1 MGASVSSLD
10 QSPVVG
16 IGFDNRHVTLKQILD
31 RHKDLENLMEYIRI
45 FTNHHLE
52 LKGEVTDYLTEI
64 YYANSLIRMAKPYTP
79 EDMKIPVFEEKP
91 PAFGENHTII
101 SPHEYRGFI
110 LDCLEYFVNLLA
122 SIRIE

>member
-1 MGASVSSLD
+1 MGITTSSPE
-10 QSPVVG
+10 QNQIIG

-110 LDCLEYFVNLLA
+110 LDCLEYFANLLA